1 MVDHRLAF
9 RAMEGW
15 RVAENPPRLKHERV
29 GGWLIRL
36 AFQVREGWRVA
47 ETAPSLE
54 TREGGV
60 VVDHC
65 LAFRAMEGWQMAENP
80 PR

>member
-1 MVDHRLAF
+1 VAGGRKPPSLETREGGGVADLRLAF
-9 RAMEGW
+9 R
-15 RVAENPPRLKHERV
+15 
-29 GGWLIRL
+29 
-36 AFQVREGWRVA
+36 VREGWRVA